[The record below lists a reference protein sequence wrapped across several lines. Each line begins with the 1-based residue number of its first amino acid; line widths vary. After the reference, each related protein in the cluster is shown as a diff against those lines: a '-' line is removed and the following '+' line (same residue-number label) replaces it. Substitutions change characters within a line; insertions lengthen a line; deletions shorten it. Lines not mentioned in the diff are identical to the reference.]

1 MKGALSVLPR
11 MNMLLPHGERPGPWP
26 TLSLVAVCAL
36 AFSVS
41 LGAAA
46 VGLAKVLLVLA
57 CAGQLWQ
64 DGWAGARARWR
75 QLPAV
80 TGVLL
85 LAIAWFALSAVWTEA
100 APGEAWPAFMRHARL
115 LWLLPVLYLLRTPA
129 MAYSALA
136 SLAAGQLLVLGLS
149 WLLWLG
155 VPVPGATTRYAP
167 ELGIVFTGH
176 LEQPIMSTLLVVLL
190 WDLRAHWWAAW
201 QTRVSAVHARWLLGG
216 LMALA
221 VANVWLIMTG
231 RMGYLVMLLAVGL
244 ALWRAVSGR
253 ARWAMVGLALLAS
266 LALFELS
273 PRLHERWLE
282 VQSDVQA
289 YQRGEIESS
298 QGLRLEMWRISLQA
312 AGQAPWLGHGVGSFA
327 QVYRDLQGRD
337 PQGASHPHQQYLH
350 WLVEFGLPGVLLLLA
365 FFVSV
370 WRQARRLAA
379 GPAAALRSTVGI
391 VALVCLANGPFYGVG
406 LGEAFLLMIGALL
419 ATATPLAACA
429 PQRILMIKSHSLG
442 VGDLLRS
449 SAAWRALHDRY
460 PGVELHLL
468 FLSKHAGYPTEAL
481 IAEHHLLASAHF
493 LTIREGDPAQ
503 AQARRVPLSSLVRQ
517 VRALAQEIRPDLVI
531 DFESSGLRSS
541 WLCHQA
547 AEAVG
552 ARRVG
557 IAQFPGRSWFY
568 DLCAPSVP
576 AYKRRHGLAEVMDY
590 TERDFV
596 ALAALGIERAG
607 TAIELQ
613 VSAQGQHFAQTLSQ
627 QLPKDHLVIGL
638 NIGCGTPDAL
648 PRRPPL
654 APLVEAVHHLVQGR
668 RAVLLLSGAPFERAV
683 NDEFMALYRER
694 YGDALPMVNAAGQ
707 CSLSG
712 LTGLLGLCDVML
724 SSDSGPY
731 HMAVGLR
738 VPTVVWLMRPEPSAV
753 HSAPWARCLQTPSPQ
768 AFAEAAGQ
776 LLAARS
782 A

>member
-1 MKGALSVLPR
+1 MPVVPR
-11 MNMLLPHGERPGPWP
+11 MNTSLPSGERPGPWP
-26 TLSLVAVCAL
+26 TLSLVSVCAL

-46 VGLAKVLLVLA
+46 VGLAKALLVLA
-57 CAGQLWQ
+57 VAAQLWH
-64 DGWAGARARWR
+64 DGWGGARARWR

-80 TGVLL
+80 TGVVV

-100 APGEAWPAFMRHARL
+100 APGEAWPAFWRHARL

-129 MAYSALA
+129 MAWAALA
-136 SLAAGQLLVLGLS
+136 SLTAGQLLVLGLS

-176 LEQPIMSTLLVVLL
+176 LEQPIMGGLLVLLL
-190 WDLRAHWWAAW
+190 WELRAHWWAAW
-201 QTRVSAVHARWLLGG
+201 QTRLSAVQSRWLLGG
-216 LMALA
+216 LVALA
-221 VANVWLIMTG
+221 VTNVWLIMTG
-231 RMGYLVMLLAVGL
+231 RMGHLVMLLVL
-244 ALWRAVSGR
+244 ALAVWRAVPGR
-253 ARWAMVGLALLAS
+253 WRWAMVGLALLAA
-266 LALFELS
+266 LALLELS
-273 PRLHERWLE
+273 PRAHERWLE

-298 QGLRLEMWRISLQA
+298 QGLRLEMWRIALQA
-312 AGQAPWLGHGVGSFA
+312 AEQAPGLGHGVGSFA

-350 WLVEFGLPGVLLLLA
+350 WLVEFGLPGLLLLLA
-365 FFVSV
+365 FLVSL
-370 WRQARRLAA
+370 WRAARRLQA
-379 GPAAALRSTVGI
+379 GPAAALRSTVWVI
-391 VALVCLANGPFYGVG
+391 ALVGLANGPLYGVG
-406 LGEAFLLMIGALL
+406 LGEAFLLMAAALL
-419 ATATPLAACA
+419 ATQAPCPSVSGLK

-449 SAAWRALHDRY
+449 SAAWRALHERY
-460 PGVELHLL
+460 PGVQLHLL

-503 AQARRVPLSSLVRQ
+503 AQARRVPLSTLVRQ
-517 VRALAQEIRPDLVI
+517 VRALAQQIRPDLVI

-568 DLCAPSVP
+568 DLAAPSVP

-613 VSAQGQHFAQTLSQ
+613 VSAQGQRFAQTLSQ

-654 APLVEAVHHLVQGR
+654 APLAEAVHRLVQGR

-683 NDEFMALYRER
+683 NAEFMALYRER
-694 YGDALPMVNAAGQ
+694 YGDALPMVDAAGQ

-712 LTGLLGLCDVML
+712 LTGLLGLCDVVL